1 MNKTLCALVLA
12 ACGGGGGGDT
22 TTTTT
27 NPEIDAPTTS
37 TPIDAPD
44 THSDPDAAVGPMVD
58 ANLTPATN
66 DTCAQAQAI
75 DITQSMSL
83 SIPATTVGAKA
94 NLAAPCGT
102 GGQPDV
108 FFKFSLTR
116 REMVYADTFGAG
128 NNTLYFASACD
139 KVITKQ
145 TTAGDQLCS
154 SDACGTTQ
162 AQVAALLDPGT
173 YYLVLAGDGA
183 TTLHFQHAQVGD
195 GSVDQLPKGQTT
207 LTGTTSGSGSLYACD
222 AGGPENAYWWKTC
235 PSDTN
240 GAFTGSTCGSTSF
253 DTIVS
258 LQMPGTN
265 AVMCDDDTCSF
276 QSTVNA
282 SIPAGAGLYVLAV
295 DGFSL
300 AKHGT
305 YTLTSNRP

>member
-12 ACGGGGGGDT
+12 ACGGGGDAT
-22 TTTTT
+22 TTTTDPT
-27 NPEIDAPTTS
+27 IDAPGS
-37 TPIDAPD
+37 TPTIDAPG
-44 THSDPDAAVGPMVD
+44 TSSDPDASVSPMVD

-75 DITQSMSL
+75 DVTQTMSL
-83 SIPATTVGAKA
+83 TIPATTVGAKA
-94 NLAAPCGT
+94 DLAASCGT
-102 GGQPDV
+102 SGQPDV
-108 FFKFSLTR
+108 FFKFTLTR
-116 REMVYADTFGAG
+116 RELVYADTFGAG
-128 NNTLYFASACD
+128 HNTLYFASACD

-183 TTLHFQHAQVGD
+183 TTIHFQHAQVGS
-195 GSVDQLPKGQTT
+195 GSVNPLPKGSST
-207 LTGTTSGSGSLYACD
+207 LTGTTSGLGNLQQCD
-222 AGGPENAYWWKTC
+222 AAGPENAYWWTTC
-235 PSDTN
+235 AGDTG
-240 GAFTGSTCGSTSF
+240 GAFTGSTCGATAF

-258 LQMPGTN
+258 LQLPGTN

-282 SIPAGAGLYVLAV
+282 QIPAGAGLYVLAV
-295 DGFSL
+295 DGFSQ
-300 AKHGT
+300 AKHGA